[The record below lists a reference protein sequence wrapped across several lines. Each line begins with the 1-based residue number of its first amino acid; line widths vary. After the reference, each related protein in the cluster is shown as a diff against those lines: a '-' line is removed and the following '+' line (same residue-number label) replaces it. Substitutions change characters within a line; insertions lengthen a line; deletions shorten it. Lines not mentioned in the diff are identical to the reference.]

1 FFVEGVAVVGA
12 PQRVAREPVESE
24 QVYLQPLKARVG
36 QRALNADHARGWE
49 DDAFPEVF
57 ECRQSAHKG
66 GVFGARGV
74 ARRRVAHSVRAQD
87 LGAVVKILLAA
98 AGVAQ
103 RQPRPLE
110 QALARAAKP
119 DLFRLLGRRPSTPQA
134 LAVSIPARGADVDAR
149 KNRGA

>member
-1 FFVEGVAVVGA
+1 
-12 PQRVAREPVESE
+12 
-24 QVYLQPLKARVG
+24 
-36 QRALNADHARGWE
+36 
-49 DDAFPEVF
+49 
-57 ECRQSAHKG
+57 
-66 GVFGARGV
+66 GV

-149 KNRGA
+149 KNRGAGTGVPAVVGAQVEAHHVATDVHETALVNADFGIPDNHDSRLQLAHHLPVSKPSSAVTTSSTLISFISR